1 MRGPMPFRRCQSME
15 LGPGTSKKLGDCMMI
30 KFDSGIF
37 PEGSIGVV
45 KHGLLRVMADGGEVA
60 SYESIKNLEELDSK
74 AKREWGRKAMVG
86 VATGLV
92 FAPAFLVGGLLA
104 GNNKEIVFHVE
115 LPDGKEAIGIADKKG
130 FAALESLTATATAT
144 SPAATSGVPFMQKI
158 EADKAASLARKREK
172 AKQKANRPPAGIIPG
187 VNG

>member
-1 MRGPMPFRRCQSME
+1 
-15 LGPGTSKKLGDCMMI
+15 MMI

-37 PEGSIGVV
+37 PEGAIGVV

-92 FAPAFLVGGLLA
+92 TYGAGLLVGGLLA
-104 GNNKEIVFHVE
+104 GNNKEIIFHAE
-115 LPDGKEAIGIADKKG
+115 FPDGKEAIGIADKKG
-130 FAALESLTATATAT
+130 FAGLESLTATA
-144 SPAATSGVPFMQKI
+144 AATSAAATSDVPFMQKI
-158 EADKAASLARKREK
+158 EADKAAALARKREK
-172 AKQKANRPPAGIIPG
+172 AKQKANRPPVGIIPG